1 MSDSLT
7 PSSPNRSQPPL
18 NQVVYATLGP
28 ASPWTYAHYVD
39 TGGYRAWRKLFD
51 EKIAPD
57 QVIAWIKQAN
67 LRGRGGAGFPTGL
80 KWSFAPK
87 GPGQKYMLCNADE
100 SEPGTCKDRDIIR
113 YNPHAII
120 EGLAIGC
127 YATGATVGYCYL
139 RGEFHREP
147 FAHLE
152 QAIADA
158 YAHGL
163 LGKNILDSGVDVDIY
178 AVLGA
183 GAYICG
189 EETALMESLEGKK
202 GQPRYKPPFPASFG
216 LYGKPTTINNVETFA
231 SVPAIIH
238 HGPEWFLGLSQ
249 TKSGGTKVFS
259 VSGCVQRGGNFEVPL
274 GTSFDVLLELAGGLR
289 PGRTL
294 KGAIP
299 GGVSMPVLR
308 AEQLNGLQMDYDTLR
323 ALGTGLGSGA
333 VIVLDDQVCCVEF
346 ACRIAQF
353 FYHESCGQCTPC
365 REGTGWLYRILQ
377 RIVAGQGEREDL
389 TQLQTLTKQIEGHT
403 ICAFGEASVWPI
415 QGFLRQFWDE
425 FVYYVEH
432 GRSSIAA
439 RTETEAAK

>member
-1 MSDSLT
+1 MNDSST
-7 PSSPNRSQPPL
+7 PLSANLSPSPL
-18 NQVVYATLGP
+18 NQVVYATLGHP
-28 ASPWTYAHYVD
+28 TPWTYGRYEQI
-39 TGGYRAWRKLFD
+39 GGYLAWRKLLQ
-51 EKIAPD
+51 EKISPD
-57 QVIAWIKQAN
+57 QVIAWLKQSN

-127 YATGATVGYCYL
+127 YVTGSTVGYCYL

-163 LGKNILDSGVDVDIY
+163 LGHNILASGIDVDIY

-202 GQPRYKPPFPASFG
+202 GQPRYKPPFPASIG
-216 LYGKPTTINNVETFA
+216 VYGKPTTINNVETYA
-231 SVPAIIH
+231 SVPSIIR
-238 HGPEWFLGLSQ
+238 HGPDWFLQLSQ
-249 TKSGGTKVFS
+249 TKNGGTKVFS
-259 VSGCVQRGGNFEVPL
+259 VSGCVQRGGNFEVAL
-274 GTSFDVLLELAGGLR
+274 GTPFNTLLQLAGGLR

-294 KGAIP
+294 KGVIP

-308 AEQLNGLQMDYDTLR
+308 AEQLDDLPMDYDTLR

-333 VIVLDDQVCCVEF
+333 IIVLDDQVCCVQF

-377 RIVAGQGEREDL
+377 RIVAGHGQHDDL
-389 TQLQTLTKQIEGHT
+389 SQLQRLTKQIEGHT

-425 FVYYVEH
+425 FVFYVEH
-432 GRSSIAA
+432 GRSSITGPSEVAA
-439 RTETEAAK
+439 